1 MLSGHFLNFSERD
14 IRILQERNKIGE
26 KGNMINT
33 LENIWDPRW
42 MTKCLEK
49 TDQLLFLTCDIGY

>member
-14 IRILQERNKIGE
+14 ILDFTCLGSDERNKIGE

-33 LENIWDPRW
+33 LENI
-42 MTKCLEK
+42 
-49 TDQLLFLTCDIGY
+49 